1 MDNPEQE
8 DDLPQVETNSF
19 SYAEYKYILKSLLDF
34 KYTLILLKYSTAP
47 PDICLQFIY

>member
-1 MDNPEQE
+1 MDNPKQE
-8 DDLPQVETNSF
+8 DDLPQVEANSF

-34 KYTLILLKYSTAP
+34 KYTLILLKYSTDP